1 MGIMIGCDILNSTS
15 WTSNYITAYQYNGKI
30 YVTSW
35 SSDHFQSFNSH
46 ANIVYI

>member
-1 MGIMIGCDILNSTS
+1 MIGCDILDRPG
-15 WTSNYITAYQYNGKI
+15 WTFNYVTAYQYNGKI

-35 SSDHFQSFNSH
+35 SSGDFQSFSSH